1 MQLFKEQEGLGQI
14 KKWNLRMKSMQEDGV
29 ECFRNVFGRE
39 QKTSLSREENSRE
52 LGKRQGRGIQSSCSV
67 FRGLFLTHISK
78 P

>member
-1 MQLFKEQEGLGQI
+1 
-14 KKWNLRMKSMQEDGV
+14 MQEDGV
-29 ECFRNVFGRE
+29 ECFRNVSGRE

-52 LGKRQGRGIQSSCSV
+52 LGKRQSRGIPSSSSV